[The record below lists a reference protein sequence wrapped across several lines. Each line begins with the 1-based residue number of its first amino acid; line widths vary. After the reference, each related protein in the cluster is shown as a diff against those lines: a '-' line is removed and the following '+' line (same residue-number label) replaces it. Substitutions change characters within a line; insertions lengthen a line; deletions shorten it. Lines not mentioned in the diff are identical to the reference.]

1 MSVKIEVDDR
11 SLEKV
16 LKDLERNLS
25 KKEMRKLMNSGSKA
39 SALVMKNAIKTTA
52 ASMGVVTPAAKVI
65 KIRQMRTSRGGT
77 LNGHHIFVGRGAE
90 RRGRFDKNAGT
101 GEPQKAGFEV
111 PVVWV
116 EYGTYNHRKWSTTE
130 PYTPVTLK
138 RHPDAKSKN
147 AYVPP
152 GYGITARPFI
162 RTAYQASISSATKA
176 MFDKIADGVKNFKV
190 SK

>member
-1 MSVKIEVDDR
+1 MSTSITVDKR

-25 KKEMRKLMNSGSKA
+25 PKEMRKLMNSGSKA
-39 SALVMKNAIKTTA
+39 SALVMKNAIKTSA

-65 KIRQMRTSRGGT
+65 KIRQMRTSKRGT
-77 LNGHHIFVGRGAE
+77 VNGHHIFVGRGSQA
-90 RRGRFDKNAGT
+90 RGDYING
-101 GEPQKAGFEV
+101 KAGVDFET

-116 EYGTYNHRKWSTTE
+116 EYGTYNHRKWQTTE
-130 PYTPVTLK
+130 PYTPQTLK
-138 RHPDAKSKN
+138 RHPNAESKN
-147 AYVPP
+147 AHVPP

-162 RTAYQASISSATKA
+162 RTAYQSALSAATKA